1 MFIYYISSEVAMSNL
16 SHKIP
21 SDDKKVLFWLFNMS
35 FYIDFFKRILIYSYF
50 YSCLPTGREVIL

>member
-35 FYIDFFKRILIYSYF
+35 FYIDFFKRILIYS
-50 YSCLPTGREVIL
+50 